1 MNNAGDNIYSL
12 RNLVHS
18 YGAHP
23 TLSIEALAIRRG
35 AVVELKGA
43 NGSGKSTLLKVLA
56 FLEPFS
62 GELLFDGSATGGR
75 ENELRRQATLLLQAP
90 YLLRRSVYENIAYGL
105 KLRKLPREEIDER
118 VLDSLKRVGLE
129 PEQFARRPWYRLSGG
144 EAQRVALAA
153 RLALH
158 PRVLLLDE
166 PTANVDEASAVLI
179 REAVYRSARD
189 TGTTVVIATHDTDWM
204 RGVLAIQA
212 VTLRGGRIVKIE
224 AQGIAAG

>member
-1 MNNAGDNIYSL
+1 MAGDNIYSL
-12 RNLVHS
+12 RNVIHS
-18 YGAHP
+18 YGAHQ
-23 TLSIEALAIRRG
+23 TLLIEVLDIRRG
-35 AVVELKGA
+35 TVVELKGP

-62 GELLFDGSATGGR
+62 GELLFDDRAARGR
-75 ENELRRQATLLLQAP
+75 EKELRLEATLLLQAP

-105 KLRKLPREEIDER
+105 KLRSRPREEIGER
-118 VLDSLKRVGLE
+118 VVDSLERVGLK
-129 PEQFARRPWYRLSGG
+129 PDDFARRPWFRLSGG

-166 PTANVDEASAVLI
+166 PTANVDEASAAMI

-189 TGTTVVIATHDTDWM
+189 AGTTVVIATHDTDWM
-204 RGVLAIQA
+204 RDVPAALTIQSI
-212 VTLRGGRIVKIE
+212 TLRGGRVVS
-224 AQGIAAG
+224 